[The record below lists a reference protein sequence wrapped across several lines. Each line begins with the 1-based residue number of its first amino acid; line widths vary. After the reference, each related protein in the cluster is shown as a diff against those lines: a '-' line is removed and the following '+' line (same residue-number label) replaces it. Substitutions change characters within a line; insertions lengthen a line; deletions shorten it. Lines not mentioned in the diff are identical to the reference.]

1 MENRREFLKEKTEI
15 VFVLDCSGSMAGMEE
30 DTVGGFNALL
40 KKQKEKPGKAWVSTV
55 LFNGESRVLHDRL
68 PLPAV
73 PFMRPE
79 DFQVGGCTA
88 LMDAL
93 GGAVRHIERVHRYIR
108 REDVPGHTLFVIMT
122 DGMENAS
129 RRYTQPQVR
138 AMIEKKRAE
147 GWEFLFLG
155 ANIDAAATAV
165 SYGIQEDRAVDYH
178 CDAVG
183 TQLNFKVVEQAVTS
197 VRECRPLSADW
208 SDEIRRDHRSRRP
221 RR

>member
-15 VFVLDCSGSMAGMEE
+15 VFVLDCSGSMAGMEG

-40 KKQKEKPGKAWVSTV
+40 KKQKKKPGHAWVSTV

-138 AMIEKKRAE
+138 AMIEKKQAE

-155 ANIDAAATAV
+155 ANIDSAATAV
-165 SYGIQEDRAVDYH
+165 SYGIREDRAVDYH
-178 CDAVG
+178 CDAAG
-183 TQLNFKVVEQAVTS
+183 TQLNFKVVEQAVTC
-197 VRECRPLSADW
+197 VRENSPLSADW

-221 RR
+221 MR